1 MDNRG
6 NEIIFYKISDA
17 CKILGIK
24 PGVLRTWDKN
34 GSIKTIRTPG
44 GQRLFDITSIDSGIN
59 IFKNKK
65 KEEPICILYSRVSSA
80 KQKNDLERQKQFLR
94 DNIDESFKS
103 FEIQEISD
111 IGSGINFKRLRK
123 GI

>member
-80 KQKNDLERQKQFLR
+80 KQKNAIRRKNENYSFLSSLPEVKYWLR
-94 DNIDESFKS
+94 SE
-103 FEIQEISD
+103 
-111 IGSGINFKRLRK
+111 GSSQQSSSAQ
-123 GI
+123 